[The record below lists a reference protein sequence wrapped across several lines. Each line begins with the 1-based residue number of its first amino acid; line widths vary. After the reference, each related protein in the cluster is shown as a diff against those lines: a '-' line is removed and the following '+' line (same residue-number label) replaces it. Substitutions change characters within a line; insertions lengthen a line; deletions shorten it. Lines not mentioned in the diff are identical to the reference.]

1 MVGLLSGLPHFQ
13 CLRTHQYSIIS
24 KSNWEIL
31 KSNGKERLE
40 NLIAL
45 GLNPDITQ
53 KSMDR
58 FIWKMTIDC
67 AMMMMMVMAMMMMMV
82 MMMMILMQTLILT
95 LILILIL
102 IPMMLMKH
110 MILMIVYNI

>member
-1 MVGLLSGLPHFQ
+1 MIGLLSGLPHFQ

-53 KSMDR
+53 KSMDS
-58 FIWKMTIDC
+58 FIWKMTIDR
-67 AMMMMMVMAMMMMMV
+67 AMMMMMVMVMV

-95 LILILIL
+95 LILIL

>member
-53 KSMDR
+53 KSMDS
-58 FIWKMTIDC
+58 FIWKMTIDR
-67 AMMMMMVMAMMMMMV
+67 AMMMMIMMVMV

-95 LILILIL
+95 LIPILIL
-102 IPMMLMKH
+102 IPMRCS
-110 MILMIVYNI
+110 

>member
-53 KSMDR
+53 KSMDS
-58 FIWKMTIDC
+58 FIWKMTIDR
-67 AMMMMMVMAMMMMMV
+67 AMMMMIMMVMVMVMM

-95 LILILIL
+95 LIPILIL
-102 IPMMLMKH
+102 IPMRCS
-110 MILMIVYNI
+110 

>member
-24 KSNWEIL
+24 KLNWEIL

-53 KSMDR
+53 KSMDS
-58 FIWKMTIDC
+58 FIWKMTIDR
-67 AMMMMMVMAMMMMMV
+67 AMMMMMMV
-82 MMMMILMQTLILT
+82 MMMMMILIQTLILR
-95 LILILIL
+95 LILIL
-102 IPMMLMKH
+102 IPMMLMKL
-110 MILMIVYNI
+110 MILMIV

>member
-1 MVGLLSGLPHFQ
+1 MIGLLSGLPHFQ

-53 KSMDR
+53 KSMDS
-58 FIWKMTIDC
+58 FIWKMTIDR
-67 AMMMMMVMAMMMMMV
+67 AMMMMIMMVMVMV
-82 MMMMILMQTLILT
+82 MMMMMILMQTLILT
-95 LILILIL
+95 LIPILIL
-102 IPMMLMKH
+102 IPMRCS
-110 MILMIVYNI
+110 

>member
-24 KSNWEIL
+24 KSNREIL

-58 FIWKMTIDC
+58 FIWKMAIDR
-67 AMMMMMVMAMMMMMV
+67 AMMMMMMVMVMAMMMMV

-95 LILILIL
+95 LILILI
-102 IPMMLMKH
+102 PMMLMKH

>member
-1 MVGLLSGLPHFQ
+1 MIGLLSGLPHFQ

-53 KSMDR
+53 KSMDS
-58 FIWKMTIDC
+58 FIWKMTIDR
-67 AMMMMMVMAMMMMMV
+67 AMMMMIMMVMV

-95 LILILIL
+95 LIPILIL
-102 IPMMLMKH
+102 IPMRCS
-110 MILMIVYNI
+110 

>member
-1 MVGLLSGLPHFQ
+1 MIGLLSGLPHFQ

-53 KSMDR
+53 KSMDS
-58 FIWKMTIDC
+58 FIWKMTIDR
-67 AMMMMMVMAMMMMMV
+67 AMMMMIMMVMVMVMV
-82 MMMMILMQTLILT
+82 MMMMMMMMMQTLILT
-95 LILILIL
+95 LIPILIL
-102 IPMMLMKH
+102 IPMRCS
-110 MILMIVYNI
+110 

>member
-1 MVGLLSGLPHFQ
+1 MIGLLSGLPHFQ

-53 KSMDR
+53 KSMDS
-58 FIWKMTIDC
+58 FIWKMTIDR
-67 AMMMMMVMAMMMMMV
+67 AMMMMIMMV
-82 MMMMILMQTLILT
+82 MVMVMMMILMQTLILT
-95 LILILIL
+95 LIPILIL
-102 IPMMLMKH
+102 IPMRCS
-110 MILMIVYNI
+110 